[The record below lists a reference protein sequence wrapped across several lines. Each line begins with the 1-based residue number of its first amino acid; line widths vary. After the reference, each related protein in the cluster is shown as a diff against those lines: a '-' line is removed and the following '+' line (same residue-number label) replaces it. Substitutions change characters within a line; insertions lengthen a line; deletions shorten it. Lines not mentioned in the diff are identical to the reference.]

1 MGLPRIQATPGSIR
15 VLGLKSLAGGFG
27 LRLKPRRRT
36 EHWTLAQHVTQV
48 IDQAQ
53 KGWLLP
59 VSLLHIPGFSILT
72 GSKCLSLVVYGF
84 PPSGSMA
91 VSIEFKKRE
100 IS

>member
-1 MGLPRIQATPGSIR
+1 M
-15 VLGLKSLAGGFG
+15 
-27 LRLKPRRRT
+27 RLKPRRT
-36 EHWTLAQHVTQV
+36 EHWTLARHVTSDRPGSEGRHVTQV
-48 IDQAQ
+48 IDQAR

-59 VSLLHIPGFSILT
+59 VSSLHIPGFSILT
-72 GSKCLSLVVYGF
+72 GSKCLFLVAYGF